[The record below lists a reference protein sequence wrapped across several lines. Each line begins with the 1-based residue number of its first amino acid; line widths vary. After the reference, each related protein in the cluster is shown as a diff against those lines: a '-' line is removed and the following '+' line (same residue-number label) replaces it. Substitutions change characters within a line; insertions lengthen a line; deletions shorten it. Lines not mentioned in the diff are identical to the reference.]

1 MLNVQFQVCN
11 KWRKNAIARA
21 IFLCFFLCGW
31 ILPQV
36 FFSARLVPLLGGIGA
51 KFDRSCHSAFHFIPS
66 FPDIASFSF
75 CMSNLPISEAAAPQG
90 QGAFFVSARFMP
102 PLANATPL
110 GFLLYIARALSP
122 GSSSLWP
129 ARLERFF
136 ASLVPLLGGFGAKFA
151 SSCHFAFH
159 FLPSFPRAA
168 SFSFDMFNLPISNAA
183 GPQGQG
189 VFSFPLV
196 SCRLWRTQRPLAS
209 FTIWLRRLSLRQER
223 GAGFVKKPP
232 PPLH

>member
-1 MLNVQFQVCN
+1 MYSFKSVTNGEKTRLPAPFSS
-11 KWRKNAIARA
+11 
-21 IFLCFFLCGW
+21 FFPSWLDPATN
-31 ILPQV
+31 IL
-36 FFSARLVPLLGGIGA
+36 FARLVLLLGGIGA
-51 KFDRSCHSAFHFIPS
+51 KFDRSCHSAFHFLPS

-90 QGAFFVSARFMP
+90 QGVFSFSPVSCRLWRTRR
-102 PLANATPL
+102 PLAFYFILPAPCRPVL
-110 GFLLYIARALSP
+110 PPCGQPA
-122 GSSSLWP
+122 SSV
-129 ARLERFF
+129 FF
-136 ASLVPLLGGFGAKFA
+136 ASLVLMLGGIGEKLVRF
-151 SSCHFAFH
+151 CHFAFH
-159 FLPSFPRAA
+159 FLPSFPGVA
-168 SFSFDMFNLPISNAA
+168 SFSFGMFNLPISNAA

-196 SCRLWRTQRPLAS
+196 SCRLVRTRSPLAS